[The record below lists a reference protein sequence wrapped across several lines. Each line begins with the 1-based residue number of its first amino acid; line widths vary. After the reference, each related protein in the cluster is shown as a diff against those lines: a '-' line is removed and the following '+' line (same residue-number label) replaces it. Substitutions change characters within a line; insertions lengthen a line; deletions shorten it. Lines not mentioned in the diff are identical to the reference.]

1 MKFILFCITLSGIS
15 TTYAQKQIVEQT
27 DTSSKKKM
35 INNLKEKN
43 AVTEIMKNPTV
54 NLFQKKKKNK
64 VELQIKGF
72 QPGDIRIQ
80 LINKEGYIVRDD
92 TRTVFIGN
100 EPIIMMFAEKP
111 GLYFLLLKQGNREIK
126 TKLLIQ

>member
-15 TTYAQKQIVEQT
+15 TTYAQKQIVELT
-27 DTSSKKKM
+27 DTSSKMKM
-35 INNLKEKN
+35 LNNLKEKN
-43 AVTEIMKNPTV
+43 AVTEVMKNPTV
-54 NLFQKKKKNK
+54 NLFPNPAKNK

-92 TRTVFIGN
+92 TRTVLIGN